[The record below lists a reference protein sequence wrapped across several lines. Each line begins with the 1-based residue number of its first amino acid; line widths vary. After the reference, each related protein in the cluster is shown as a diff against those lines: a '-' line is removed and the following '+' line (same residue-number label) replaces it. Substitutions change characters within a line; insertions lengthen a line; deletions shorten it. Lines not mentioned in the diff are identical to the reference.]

1 MTAAFKGVFPPVPT
15 IVNEQGELDRPCMA
29 RMLDH
34 VIANGADGVLILGS
48 GGEFSIYRTANVKRL
63 LNFVSSI

>member
-15 IVNEQGELDRPCMA
+15 IVNEQGELDRPGMA

-48 GGEFSIYRTANVKRL
+48 GGEFSH
-63 LNFVSSI
+63 